1 VQEGSQDVTIKSV
14 LLGVVCEEH
23 APSERVF
30 TYALDLAAHFKA
42 HLTAGFCVPKIEI
55 NVSLPVTAVR
65 GLVAG
70 ANSEREGLAK
80 SLAEKYLA
88 AARLAGV
95 TASARIMHASYP
107 TARDQIVRAARVND
121 LTVVQR
127 SAGALSLEKDL
138 AEECLFNSGRPIL
151 AVPPDWTR
159 GFALKRLIVAWD
171 GSAHAARAVGDAML
185 LLAAAETVTVVA
197 VTGDKPD
204 KAMIPGAEIAEHLS
218 RHCRTV
224 TLKDI
229 AAKDG
234 DIAGTLAKQCEA
246 DGADLLVMGGYG
258 HNRLREMLLGGVTQ
272 TMLSNGPIPV
282 FMSA

>member
-1 VQEGSQDVTIKSV
+1 MAIKSV
-14 LLGVVCEEH
+14 LLGLVCEEH
-23 APSERVF
+23 APSEQVF
-30 TYALDLAAHFKA
+30 TYALDFVAHFKA
-42 HLTAGFCVPKIEI
+42 HLTIGFCVPKIEI
-55 NVSLPVTAVR
+55 SVSLPVTAVR

-80 SLAEKYLA
+80 SIADKHLA

-95 TASARIMHASYP
+95 TASARLMHAAYP
-107 TARDQIVRAARVND
+107 TARDQIVRVARVND
-121 LTVVQR
+121 LTIVQR

-159 GFALKRLIVAWD
+159 SFALKRLVVAWD

-185 LLAAAETVTVVA
+185 LLAAAEQVVVVSVSSDRA
-197 VTGDKPD
+197 EKTR
-204 KAMIPGAEIAEHLS
+204 IPGAEIAEHLS

-234 DIAGTLAKQCEA
+234 DVAGAIAEQCEA
-246 DGADLLVMGGYG
+246 DGADLLIMGGYG
-258 HNRLREMLLGGVTQ
+258 HNRFREMLLGGVTQ
-272 TMLSNGPIPV
+272 SMLSHGPVPV